1 MAIEKKK
8 LNKRAKL
15 AAKLLRDSKLL
26 TDSKTANDNRP
37 LPNAKETNFPAKPN
51 APNKMRP
58 EKKRG

>member
-8 LNKRAKL
+8 LSKTAKL
-15 AAKLLRDSKLL
+15 AAKLLKDSKLL
-26 TDSKTANDNRP
+26 NDTKKANEQKIPLDSKT
-37 LPNAKETNFPAKPN
+37 TNFPAKPN

>member
-1 MAIEKKK
+1 MAKEKKK
-8 LNKRAKL
+8 LSKNAKL

-26 TDSKTANDNRP
+26 TDSKTSDDNRK
-37 LPNAKETNFPAKPN
+37 LPNVKETNFPAKPN

>member
-8 LNKRAKL
+8 LSKGAKL

-26 TDSKTANDNRP
+26 NDAKKSSEQK
-37 LPNAKETNFPAKPN
+37 LPIDTKATNFSAKLN
-51 APNKMRP
+51 TANKMRP